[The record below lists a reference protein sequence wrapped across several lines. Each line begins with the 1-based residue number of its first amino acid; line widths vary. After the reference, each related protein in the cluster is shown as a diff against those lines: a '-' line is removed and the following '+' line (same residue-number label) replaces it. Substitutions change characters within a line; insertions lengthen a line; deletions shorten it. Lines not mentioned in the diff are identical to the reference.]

1 MRNFILLLVCI
12 MLVLPELSNAQNK
25 KNKKKSKKE
34 NTEQV
39 KSPQNQKEV
48 SPALQTQP
56 TEAKPAE
63 KNPGESKPLEAKPVE
78 IAKPENAITKPV
90 DAEKPQVAANLDA
103 KPINVE
109 QIVAQSK
116 PVIQEKPN
124 GSINWTEQYIE
135 AKGASVI
142 DNERFKNPAQAKLM
156 AKRGA
161 VVDAQRNLLEI
172 IKGVNVTSETTVN
185 DMITTRDYIY
195 TRIDGVIKGAQLI
208 GEPIEK
214 DGTIEVRMR
223 VKLYEQDGIAP
234 AIYSDIP
241 ALKKTAT
248 VSDIVNQVPPEVKDQ
263 VLQGLAFNMN
273 GKKFDPSMFPVIVDE
288 NNNLVL
294 DMTKLYDPKTGKFPQ
309 LLNTTEQLMKD
320 VGFKKGVEVLN
331 VLKAESGK
339 LVIDNKS
346 LKKVNWQK
354 IGQVAGKI
362 GKFLMML
369 I

>member
-1 MRNFILLLVCI
+1 
-12 MLVLPELSNAQNK
+12 MLILPELSNAQNK
-25 KNKKKSKKE
+25 KNKKKSKK
-34 NTEQV
+34 NKTEQV
-39 KSPQNQKEV
+39 TPTSESQKEI
-48 SPALQTQP
+48 SPTLD
-56 TEAKPAE
+56 
-63 KNPGESKPLEAKPVE
+63 AKPVN
-78 IAKPENAITKPV
+78 AKPDEVNPAEIKPNEVKPV
-90 DAEKPQVAANLDA
+90 SIEKPEVAIQPVNATAIEA

-109 QIVAQSK
+109 QVIAQSK

-142 DNERFKNPAQAKLM
+142 DNERFKNAAQAKLM

-161 VVDAQRNLLEI
+161 IVDAQRNLLEI
-172 IKGVNVTSETTVN
+172 IKGVNVTSETTVQ

-195 TRIDGVIKGAQLI
+195 TRLDGVIKGAQLI

-214 DGTIEVRMR
+214 DGTIEVKMR
-223 VKLYEQDGIAP
+223 VKLYEQNGLAP
-234 AIYSDIP
+234 AIYNDIP
-241 ALKKTAT
+241 ALKKSTT
-248 VSDIVNQVPPEVKDQ
+248 VSDVVNQVPPEVKDQ

-294 DMTKLYDPKTGKFPQ
+294 DLSKLYDTKTGKFPQ
-309 LLNTTEQLMKD
+309 LLNTTEQVMKEI
-320 VGFKKGVEVLN
+320 GFNKGVEVLN

>member
-1 MRNFILLLVCI
+1 MKKIILLLVCLI
-12 MLVLPELSNAQNK
+12 LVLPELSTAQNK
-25 KNKKKSKKE
+25 KNKKKNKKDK
-34 NTEQV
+34 TEQV
-39 KSPQNQKEV
+39 SPQIQNESATEMQAKPIE
-48 SPALQTQP
+48 TKP
-56 TEAKPAE
+56 TEKNPSEAKP
-63 KNPGESKPLEAKPVE
+63 SEAKPIE
-78 IAKPENAITKPV
+78 IAKPENNVSKPIET
-90 DAEKPQVAANLDA
+90 EKPQIANQIEA

-109 QIVAQSK
+109 QVIAQSK
-116 PVIQEKPN
+116 PIIQEKPN

-142 DNERFKNPAQAKLM
+142 DKERFKNPAQAKLM

-223 VKLYEQDGIAP
+223 VKLYDQDGIAP

-241 ALKKTAT
+241 TLKKTTT
-248 VSDIVNQVPPEVKDQ
+248 VSDVVNQVPPEVKDQ
-263 VLQGLAFNMN
+263 VLKGLAFNLN
-273 GKKFDPSMFPVIVDE
+273 GKKFDPSMFPIIVDE

-309 LLNTTEQLMKD
+309 LLNTTEQLLKD

-354 IGQVAGKI
+354 IGQVSGKI